1 MKHTNESLMMN
12 SNIEG
17 LLEDLNDAQ
26 LEQVSGGQ
34 RIFASSSSSSSN
46 GSSSSSVSIFGSN
59 GSATVLLNGETVF
72 EGEIPPEG
80 LSFSSGSSFASIFG

>member
-34 RIFASSSSSSSN
+34 SIFASSSSSSTGGSSFSSTSISASN
-46 GSSSSSVSIFGSN
+46 GT
-59 GSATVLLNGETVF
+59 ATVVVNGETVF
-72 EGEIPPEG
+72 EGVIPPEG
-80 LSFSSGSSFASIFG
+80 FSFSSGSSFASIFG